1 MLKKWGTPN
10 FRLLC
15 EQGKTLAGSFPIF
28 GCVINIYTVYIYIYT
43 RILKAFQNM
52 SCTTRTTPQNNLLPD
67 IEFNVVDREGH
78 GP

>member
-10 FRLLC
+10 FRLLASR
-15 EQGKTLAGSFPIF
+15 ERRWLAHFRFLVASS
-28 GCVINIYTVYIYIYT
+28 IYILYTYIYT